1 MWPFCRQPLYAGA
14 MPLMFNATILNGMSL
29 TGRLEE
35 APTWTPADDGGRLL
49 DVQVGGWV
57 GGWVGGNS
65 GSVRWFAFPAS
76 CCLPTPP
83 RCPPLFLLPPR
94 SLSTLSSCGPGP
106 ATWPSTSG

>member
-49 DVQVGGWV
+49 DVQV
-57 GGWVGGNS
+57 S
-65 GSVRWFAFPAS
+65 G
-76 CCLPTPP
+76 
-83 RCPPLFLLPPR
+83 
-94 SLSTLSSCGPGP
+94 
-106 ATWPSTSG
+106 